1 MSTGPIVDWTGMF
14 SKTRRWQAAALVV
27 SLVCLASARA
37 ESYSGVD
44 DDDDDYGNQVGR
56 KQGGP
61 SLAMT
66 YHEALQRAQAGN
78 ADYDVLAVFRQAYE
92 QAVGDNYGA
101 EVMNER
107 KTNLAALLLDVANKE
122 RDPNAWSAM
131 YREAEKLSLEVLKVF
146 PNDDA
151 ARSNAKA
158 ARSSLQLRAKQSQ
171 QAFPEMTASAEDETA
186 ARAFLFDDEDERDQN
201 GDDDED
207 DLRDQ
212 EGYDDE
218 EEEEKVHI
226 LDDDEDDEDA
236 PQANDAGKASANT
249 GASASS
255 GPPVLPRTTLCD
267 GNTCSPLA
275 NEWLNGW
282 GKSVAA
288 WGEVLQALKRG
299 RLAVVHDALLPKKA
313 ETLLA
318 LAAGI
323 QDTSFTKLGSTDAY
337 LHKRLH
343 VLDQKLFPAGLVAFT
358 TLLEGPVMKDLLGV
372 CLHPTP
378 VYTHTHTRM
387 HIHIHAHVHAQVVC
401 IQGVRTHTHL
411 VDRSS
416 ERSALRRPSGDAIS
430 LASTGGSRASK
441 LHWH

>member
-1 MSTGPIVDWTGMF
+1 MISNTV
-14 SKTRRWQAAALVV
+14 RRWQAAALVL
-27 SLVCLASARA
+27 SLVFVASASA

-56 KQGGP
+56 KQRGP

-78 ADYDVLAVFRQAYE
+78 ADYNVLAVFRQAYE
-92 QAVGDNYGA
+92 QAVADNYGV
-101 EVMNER
+101 EVINER

-122 RDPNAWSAM
+122 RDPSAWSAM
-131 YREAEKLSLEVLKVF
+131 YREAEKLSLEVLKLF

-171 QAFPEMTASAEDETA
+171 QAFPEMTAPAEDETA

-318 LAAGI
+318 LATGI

-378 VYTHTHTRM
+378 VCTHILAHARSYSRTCACSGRM
-387 HIHIHAHVHAQVVC
+387 HTTRTYTYTFGRQVKPAEC
-401 IQGVRTHTHL
+401 PWTVR
-411 VDRSS
+411 
-416 ERSALRRPSGDAIS
+416 
-430 LASTGGSRASK
+430 
-441 LHWH
+441 W